1 MKLELTQGE
10 ANAIAELIDREVRT
24 GGVQAAAL
32 YGPIA
37 RQMIEQAQQKQE
49 QANGD
54 DHGDD

>member
-1 MKLELTQGE
+1 MNITLTQGE

-37 RQMIEQAQQKQE
+37 RQMIEQAQQEKE
-49 QANGD
+49 QADGD

>member
-1 MKLELTQGE
+1 MNITLTQGE

-37 RQMIEQAQQKQE
+37 RQMIEQAQQE
-49 QANGD
+49 HDNGD
-54 DHGDD
+54 DHSDD